1 MKRQSFYHMW
11 AEVLRIDNEKYYI
24 KSDNG
29 MCLQEVDKLTF
40 KKELE
45 KYAKWVKD
53 SWTQNIKEKYNDILK
68 ELEK

>member
-11 AEVLRIDNEKYYI
+11 TEVLRIDNEKYYI
-24 KSDNG
+24 KSDDG
-29 MCLQEVDKLTF
+29 MCLREVDKLTF